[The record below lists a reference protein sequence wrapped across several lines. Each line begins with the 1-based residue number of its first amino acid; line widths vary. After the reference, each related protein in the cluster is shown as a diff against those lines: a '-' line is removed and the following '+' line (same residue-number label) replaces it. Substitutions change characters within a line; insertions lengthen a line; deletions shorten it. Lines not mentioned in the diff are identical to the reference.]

1 MALNITTPLNTSIG
15 VTLPTSY
22 GRISITDNYQGN
34 NVIASIVFYSS
45 KDAYTNNFESCSLKN
60 QNGII
65 PNILQ
70 FEYNRELDG
79 ADLLELAHANWIAQL
94 GDWGITATQD
104 LSLSL

>member
-1 MALNITTPLNTSIG
+1 MALQITTPLNTSIG

-34 NVIASIVFYSS
+34 NAIASIVFYSS

-60 QNGII
+60 ENGII

-70 FEYNRELDG
+70 FEYNRELNG
-79 ADLLELAHANWIAQL
+79 ADILGLAHTAWVAYL
-94 GDWGITATQD
+94 GTLEITATED
-104 LSLSL
+104 LSPSL